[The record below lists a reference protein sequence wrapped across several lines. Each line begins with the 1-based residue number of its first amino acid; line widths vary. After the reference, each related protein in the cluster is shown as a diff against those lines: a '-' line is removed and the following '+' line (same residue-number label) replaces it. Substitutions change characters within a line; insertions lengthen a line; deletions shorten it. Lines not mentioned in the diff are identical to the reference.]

1 MLSTRG
7 HALPKECIAETLWP
21 DSPTAIANLHAA
33 ARDVRR
39 WMGIAEGLVYERE
52 LYALTV
58 RDIDADRFETEIS
71 SARTLRR
78 TDPSQAGRRYQAAL
92 AIYEGPFLPEETG
105 LDCVISRRVQLEVW
119 FAEAAMFVGTAALEN
134 GEPEAALD
142 FGTRVSDLDET
153 REDAARLQMRALA
166 SLGRRAEAL
175 RRFERLRLILGRRR
189 NAASSAAIPI
199 QRPRRFSRRS
209 PAPSVGSLP
218 CCDSRPSRPKLRDQ
232 LRTPP
237 VDDARWHRLD
247 SIDKGLWVGRSR
259 RPQARVAAR

>member
-1 MLSTRG
+1 MIELAGRLATRTLGWFEVRLDGRILPPPPGRGARLLRLLLSTRG

-78 TDPSQAGRRYQAAL
+78 ADPSQAGRRYQAAL

-105 LDCVISRRVQLEVW
+105 LDCVNSRRVQLEVW

-134 GEPEAALD
+134 GELDAALD
-142 FGTRVSDLDET
+142 LGTRVSDLDET

-175 RRFERLRLILGRRR
+175 RRFERLRLILGRELGCHPDP
-189 NAASSAAIPI
+189 ATQAILEEVAGAVRGQP
-199 QRPRRFSRRS
+199 P
-209 PAPSVGSLP
+209 L
-218 CCDSRPSRPKLRDQ
+218 LR
-232 LRTPP
+232 LE
-237 VDDARWHRLD
+237 A
-247 SIDKGLWVGRSR
+247 
-259 RPQARVAAR
+259 